1 MTDKI
6 LYRNEWY
13 IVSEYHAEYVILVDE
28 IGNTFNVPN
37 KEIQIPKMKFC
48 YA

>member
-1 MTDKI
+1 MQDKI

-13 IVSEYHAEYVILVDE
+13 IISKYNEGYVVLEDE

-37 KEIQIPKMKFC
+37 KEIQAPAIKLC
-48 YA
+48 YV

>member
-1 MTDKI
+1 MQDKI

-13 IVSEYHAEYVILVDE
+13 IVSEYHKEYVMLEDE
-28 IGNTFNVPN
+28 IGNTFNVP
-37 KEIQIPKMKFC
+37 KKQLQAPSIKFC

>member
-1 MTDKI
+1 MQDRI

-13 IVSEYHAEYVILVDE
+13 IVSEYHNRYVILEDE
-28 IGNTFNVPN
+28 IGNKFNISN
-37 KEIQIPKMKFC
+37 KEIQAPTAKY

>member
-13 IVSEYHAEYVILVDE
+13 MVSEYHAEYVILVDE
-28 IGNTFNVPN
+28 IGNAFNVPN
-37 KEIQIPKMKFC
+37 KEIQAPSIKFC

>member
-1 MTDKI
+1 MTDKM

-28 IGNTFNVPN
+28 IGNAFNVSN
-37 KEIQIPKMKFC
+37 KEIQAPNIKFC

>member
-13 IVSEYHAEYVILVDE
+13 IVSEYHTEYVILEDE
-28 IGNTFNVPN
+28 IGNAFNVPN
-37 KEIQIPKMKFC
+37 KEIQAPSIKFC

>member
-1 MTDKI
+1 MEDKI

-13 IVSEYHAEYVILVDE
+13 IVSEYYDKHVVREDE
-28 IGNTFNVPN
+28 IGNQFDILN
-37 KEIQIPKMKFC
+37 KEIQAPTAKY